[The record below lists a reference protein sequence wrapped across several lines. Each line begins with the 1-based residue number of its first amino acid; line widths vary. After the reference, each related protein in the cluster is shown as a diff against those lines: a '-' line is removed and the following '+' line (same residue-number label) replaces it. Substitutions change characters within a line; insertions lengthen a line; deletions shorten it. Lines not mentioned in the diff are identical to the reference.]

1 MTSTPT
7 YLGTLTN
14 TSTFTP
20 EVQTAAYALGPS
32 QETLQAAIDAA
43 LAMDENAPTV
53 SGEQADLL
61 KNGFECAALVVKM
74 LAKEP
79 APEEKLEVCP
89 CPLRLSQLYLGC
101 VLIDADG

>member
-1 MTSTPT
+1 MTTSS
-7 YLGTLTN
+7 YLNTLTN

-20 EVQTAAYALGPS
+20 EVQNAASALAPS
-32 QETLQAAIDAA
+32 QQTLQAAIDAA
-43 LAMDENAPTV
+43 LDMDETASDV
-53 SGEQADLL
+53 SSEQTDVL
-61 KNGFECAALVVKM
+61 KNGFEYAALVVIM

-79 APEEKLEVCP
+79 EPEEKLEVCP

>member
-7 YLGTLTN
+7 YLSTLTN

-20 EVQTAAYALGPS
+20 EVQTAASALPPS

-43 LAMDENAPTV
+43 LVMDETASDI
-53 SGEQADLL
+53 SGEQANLL
-61 KNGFECAALVVKM
+61 KNGFEYAALVVIM

-89 CPLRLSQLYLGC
+89 RCTRD
-101 VLIDADG
+101 VVVDADECE